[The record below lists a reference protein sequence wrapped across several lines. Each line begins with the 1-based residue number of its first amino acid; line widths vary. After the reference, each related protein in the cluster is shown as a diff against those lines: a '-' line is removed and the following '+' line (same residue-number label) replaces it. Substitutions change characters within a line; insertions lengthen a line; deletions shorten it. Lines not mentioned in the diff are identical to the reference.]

1 MNADTATIDFET
13 RSACSI
19 RNCGSWRYSL
29 DPTTEVLCMAF
40 HLPYWD
46 EGVVA
51 LWHPAFPHLSIPEAD
66 CHDELIELMEWID
79 AGYLIEA
86 HNAWFERGIWTNIMA
101 PHYGWPAIT
110 PPQWRDSAA
119 KAAAHAL
126 PRNLDG
132 ALAAL
137 SLELRK
143 DTALKEL
150 TDTYDAKGK
159 RAMTKIAKPRKPRK
173 AEREANVIGLLWW
186 ESRELF
192 ERLWAYCQQ
201 DVRAEV
207 SLTNALDDL
216 NGTETEVLLL
226 DQTINERGF
235 RLDSDAVG
243 RALKLIAAETVR
255 LNRELSTLTSGQVKK
270 ATQRAKMT
278 EWFADEGLDLP
289 DTTKETI
296 DRLLASREGRR
307 DITANA
313 WRGLEIVRTLGRS
326 STAKYQAMR
335 NWICPDERVHGG
347 LLYHGAGTGRWSG
360 AGVQPQNFPKGSVKD
375 MEALWVDLKA
385 GVPQPNL
392 MEALAGAL
400 RGTIVAAPGTTLFVA
415 DYASIEARVVMW
427 LAGDEAALDLFR
439 SGADIYKEMAGE
451 IYAIRPEAV
460 DKDQRQVGK
469 FAILGL
475 GFQMGWAKFV
485 ATCANFGVT
494 IEDAFAAK
502 VVEAYRAK
510 FWRVRNMWDDQNNA
524 AIKAVNF
531 GAPVRCGKMVW
542 LKEGNFL
549 FCVLPSGRR
558 LSYPFPQV
566 RMRET
571 PWGEPRPALTFMG
584 TNPYIRKWERQSTYG
599 GSLVENQTQA
609 VARDIM
615 AEAMLRVEA
624 TGIYTPILTVHDEII
639 AEGPLAGDV
648 HEFEQLLTTLPKWA
662 KGCPVGAEGWK
673 GPRYHK

>member
-40 HLPYWD
+40 HLPYWE

-66 CHDELIELMEWID
+66 CHDELIELMEWVD
-79 AGYLIEA
+79 AGHLVEA
-86 HNAWFERGIWTNIMA
+86 HNSWFERGIWTNILCMR
-101 PHYGWPAIT
+101 YGWPSIRAE
-110 PPQWRDSAA
+110 QWRCSAA

-126 PRNLDG
+126 PRG
-132 ALAAL
+132 
-137 SLELRK
+137 LE
-143 DTALKEL
+143 DAIFALKLDVQKDSEGHKL
-150 TDTYDAKGK
+150 MMKLS
-159 RAMTKIAKPRKPRK
+159 KPRKPRK
-173 AEREANVIGLLWW
+173 AEREANVTGLLWW

-192 ERLWAYCQQ
+192 ERLFAYCCQ

-207 SLTNALDDL
+207 SLSDALGDL
-216 NGTETEVLLL
+216 NRIETDVYSL
-226 DQTINERGF
+226 DQSINERGF
-235 RLDSDAVG
+235 RLDRAAVHT
-243 RALKLIAAETVR
+243 ALKLIAAETGR
-255 LNRELSTLTSGQVKK
+255 LNTELSVLTDGCVKK

-278 EWFADEGLDLP
+278 EWFANEGLDLP

-296 DRLLASREGRR
+296 DGLLASREGRR

-326 STAKYQAMR
+326 STAKYKAMQ
-335 NWICPDERVHGG
+335 NWICADDRVHGG

-385 GVPQPNL
+385 GKPQPNL

-400 RGTIVAAPGTTLFVA
+400 RGTIVASPGTTLFVA

-451 IYAIRPEAV
+451 IYAIKPEAV

-475 GFQMGWAKFV
+475 GFQMGASKFQG
-485 ATCANFGVT
+485 TCASFGVS
-494 IEDAFAAK
+494 IEDAFAQR

-524 AIKAVNF
+524 AIKAVHF

-584 TNPYIRKWERQSTYG
+584 MNPYTRKWERQSTYG

-662 KGCPVGAEGWK
+662 KGCPIGAEGWK
-673 GPRYHK
+673 GNRYHK